1 VSVLGRNAKPT
12 ASKSTQTV
20 EEPDRRGTD
29 RVAVLPVVAHLDGQE
44 ATVVNLSD
52 TGAQMVSTSRFKP
65 NQRVRVFFPNE
76 SGLIRCHAV
85 IAWAMFEIP
94 KKGDAVYRLGVHFT
108 DGDAQSLAAFCQRH
122 KAK

>member
-1 VSVLGRNAKPT
+1 VSVLGRNAKTT
-12 ASKSTQTV
+12 ATKATQTV
-20 EEPDRRGTD
+20 DAPERRSTN
-29 RVAVLPVVAHLDGQE
+29 RVQTLPVVAHLDGQE

-52 TGAQMVSTSRFKP
+52 TGAQMVSAARFKP

-94 KKGDAVYRLGVHFT
+94 RKGDAIYRLGVHFT
-108 DGDAQSLAAFCQRH
+108 DGDAQSLAEFRQRH
-122 KAK
+122 KLK